1 LTPQFDSILT
11 TRSSFEGDCPQAK
24 ELEEED
30 DDCGGAFLLFEGI
43 QQKVKSLVIIRKIRR
58 IVITDITN

>member
-11 TRSSFEGDCPQAK
+11 TRSSFEGECPQAK

-43 QQKVKSLVIIRKIRR
+43 QQKVKEYWNAVDGLGVY
-58 IVITDITN
+58 